1 MSIRKYR
8 QGFSVVYLAVLVFG
22 SLLLSQGVANAG
34 DADASAGSSAVRSAD
49 NNIGRSLTAS
59 EVRAL
64 DMHIFPD
71 GAQLAAGEGSVEAG
85 RNIYQQQCAN
95 CHGGS
100 GEGAS
105 AVELVGDRELL
116 TTQFPDKGIGVYW
129 PYVSTLFQYIQRA
142 MPPDNP
148 GLLTNSELY
157 SLIGYLLHLNGL
169 LAQSSLSNREILAEI
184 VLPNRYGFI
193 DQ

>member
-8 QGFSVVYLAVLVFG
+8 QRFGVVYLAVLVLG

-34 DADASAGSSAVRSAD
+34 DADVNAGSSAVINAD

-71 GAQLAAGEGSVEAG
+71 GAQLPDGDGSVEAG

-100 GEGAS
+100 GEGAI